1 MSFDIYGNNLRRGH
15 CEVHPHVHEEYPCSV
30 CIAEAS
36 QREQQQRPPYCDGD
50 PRFCESA
57 HYLAQASEH
66 IKDQER
72 TMATQQ
78 ARIEAL
84 KAAIGNIN
92 TQKEIVMKYAKE
104 SDRLMAVGRM
114 YQAIADAAAL
124 LQEPTK

>member
-66 IKDQER
+66 IKDQEK
-72 TMATQQ
+72 TIATQQ
-78 ARIEAL
+78 ARLEALEAEIAGFTEDVKLPDIEAVTRCRIRAR
-84 KAAIGNIN
+84 KI
-92 TQKEIVMKYAKE
+92 
-104 SDRLMAVGRM
+104 SRL
-114 YQAIADAAAL
+114 QPPE
-124 LQEPTK
+124 QEEQCREC